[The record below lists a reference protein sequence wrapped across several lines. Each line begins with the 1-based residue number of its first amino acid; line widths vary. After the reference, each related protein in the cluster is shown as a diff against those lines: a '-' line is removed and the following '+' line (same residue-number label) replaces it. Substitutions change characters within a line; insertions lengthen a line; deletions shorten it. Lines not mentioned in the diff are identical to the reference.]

1 MLQRDPQNQRL
12 YLHDVVTEKE
22 FTTGGNGHLN
32 TTGPNA
38 ANGEL
43 FTADILRNALNVKS
57 EQLSAGRS
65 IDEMAGKC
73 EAEAQQG
80 CTERLVS
87 VRDAIHRSGP
97 ERKKA
102 IDHYTV
108 YGGTLLIRNDADG
121 RSYLYDLLDVQKKK
135 VISAPSFS
143 ATAARRSEVFAPK
156 PSANSIH
163 TSDGNVNTEKLSTG
177 RSIDEMAG
185 EDADTWR
192 GVDTGRVTQ
201 ENGLFRRDAG
211 RPTHIKRACGIAS
224 QTLLLYMCDAILR
237 RRLTSRRRCRS
248 DRPCCRCSGPD
259 SRRWY
264 SAPPPWAR
272 PRPHSRSGASPWC
285 HRRT

>member
-1 MLQRDPQNQRL
+1 MNGVVVYQNVKNAHELERIPAAAPVEVGAEHERMYVGVMLQRDPQNQRL

-57 EQLSAGRS
+57 RQ
-65 IDEMAGKC
+65 
-73 EAEAQQG
+73 
-80 CTERLVS
+80 
-87 VRDAIHRSGP
+87 
-97 ERKKA
+97 
-102 IDHYTV
+102 
-108 YGGTLLIRNDADG
+108 
-121 RSYLYDLLDVQKKK
+121 
-135 VISAPSFS
+135 
-143 ATAARRSEVFAPK
+143 
-156 PSANSIH
+156 
-163 TSDGNVNTEKLSTG
+163 LSTG
-177 RSIDEMAG
+177 RSIDELAG

-224 QTLLLYMCDAILR
+224 QTLHLYMYDAILR

-248 DRPCCRCSGPD
+248 NRPCCRCSGPD

-272 PRPHSRSGASPWC
+272 PQPRSRSGASPWC
-285 HRRT
+285 HRHT

>member
-1 MLQRDPQNQRL
+1 MSTHRTCAAARNMRGCRGWWMPTAWTYTAEGDDLCSCSI
-12 YLHDVVTEKE
+12 
-22 FTTGGNGHLN
+22 FTVPVLN
-32 TTGPNA
+32 A
-38 ANGEL
+38 
-43 FTADILRNALNVKS
+43 
-57 EQLSAGRS
+57 
-65 IDEMAGKC
+65 
-73 EAEAQQG
+73 
-80 CTERLVS
+80 
-87 VRDAIHRSGP
+87 
-97 ERKKA
+97 KKA

-156 PSANSIH
+156 PSANSVP
-163 TSDGNVNTEKLSTG
+163 TSGGNVNTEKLSTG

-224 QTLLLYMCDAILR
+224 QTLHLYMYDAILR

-272 PRPHSRSGASPWC
+272 PRPRSRSGALPWC

>member
-1 MLQRDPQNQRL
+1 MAAPVEVGAEHERMYVGVMLQRDPQNQRL

-57 EQLSAGRS
+57 EQLS
-65 IDEMAGKC
+65 
-73 EAEAQQG
+73 
-80 CTERLVS
+80 
-87 VRDAIHRSGP
+87 
-97 ERKKA
+97 
-102 IDHYTV
+102 
-108 YGGTLLIRNDADG
+108 
-121 RSYLYDLLDVQKKK
+121 
-135 VISAPSFS
+135 
-143 ATAARRSEVFAPK
+143 
-156 PSANSIH
+156 
-163 TSDGNVNTEKLSTG
+163 TG
-177 RSIDEMAG
+177 RSIDELAG

-224 QTLLLYMCDAILR
+224 QTLLLYMCDAVRR

-272 PRPHSRSGASPWC
+272 PRPRSRSGASPWC
-285 HRRT
+285 HRHT

>member
-1 MLQRDPQNQRL
+1 MTCAAVPSVLQNGVVVYQNVKNAHELERIPAAAPVEVGAEHERMYVGVMLQRDPQNQRL

-57 EQLSAGRS
+57 EQLS
-65 IDEMAGKC
+65 
-73 EAEAQQG
+73 
-80 CTERLVS
+80 
-87 VRDAIHRSGP
+87 
-97 ERKKA
+97 
-102 IDHYTV
+102 
-108 YGGTLLIRNDADG
+108 
-121 RSYLYDLLDVQKKK
+121 
-135 VISAPSFS
+135 
-143 ATAARRSEVFAPK
+143 
-156 PSANSIH
+156 
-163 TSDGNVNTEKLSTG
+163 TG
-177 RSIDEMAG
+177 RSIDELAG

-224 QTLLLYMCDAILR
+224 QTLLLYMYDAILR

-259 SRRWY
+259 SRR
-264 SAPPPWAR
+264 
-272 PRPHSRSGASPWC
+272 
-285 HRRT
+285 

>member
-1 MLQRDPQNQRL
+1 MTPVYHRIYR
-12 YLHDVVTEKE
+12 E
-22 FTTGGNGHLN
+22 
-32 TTGPNA
+32 
-38 ANGEL
+38 
-43 FTADILRNALNVKS
+43 S
-57 EQLSAGRS
+57 
-65 IDEMAGKC
+65 
-73 EAEAQQG
+73 
-80 CTERLVS
+80 
-87 VRDAIHRSGP
+87 IHRICAAARNMHACRGWWMPTAWTYTAEGDDLCSCSIFTVP
-97 ERKKA
+97 VLNAKKA

-156 PSANSIH
+156 PSANSVP
-163 TSDGNVNTEKLSTG
+163 TSGGNVNTEKLSTG

-224 QTLLLYMCDAILR
+224 QTLPFMYDAILR

-259 SRRWY
+259 SRR
-264 SAPPPWAR
+264 
-272 PRPHSRSGASPWC
+272 
-285 HRRT
+285 

>member
-1 MLQRDPQNQRL
+1 MTCAAVPSVLQNGVVVYQNVKNAHELERIPAAAPVEVGAEHERMYVGVMLQRDPQNQRL

-57 EQLSAGRS
+57 RQ
-65 IDEMAGKC
+65 
-73 EAEAQQG
+73 
-80 CTERLVS
+80 
-87 VRDAIHRSGP
+87 
-97 ERKKA
+97 
-102 IDHYTV
+102 
-108 YGGTLLIRNDADG
+108 
-121 RSYLYDLLDVQKKK
+121 
-135 VISAPSFS
+135 
-143 ATAARRSEVFAPK
+143 
-156 PSANSIH
+156 
-163 TSDGNVNTEKLSTG
+163 LSTG
-177 RSIDEMAG
+177 RSIDELAG

-224 QTLLLYMCDAILR
+224 QTLLLYVYDAILR

-248 DRPCCRCSGPD
+248 DRPCCRCSVPD

-272 PRPHSRSGASPWC
+272 PRPRSRSGALPWC

>member
-1 MLQRDPQNQRL
+1 MAAPVEVGAEHERMYVGVMLQRDPQNQRL

-57 EQLSAGRS
+57 EQLS
-65 IDEMAGKC
+65 
-73 EAEAQQG
+73 
-80 CTERLVS
+80 
-87 VRDAIHRSGP
+87 
-97 ERKKA
+97 
-102 IDHYTV
+102 
-108 YGGTLLIRNDADG
+108 
-121 RSYLYDLLDVQKKK
+121 
-135 VISAPSFS
+135 
-143 ATAARRSEVFAPK
+143 
-156 PSANSIH
+156 
-163 TSDGNVNTEKLSTG
+163 TG
-177 RSIDEMAG
+177 RSIDELAG

-211 RPTHIKRACGIAS
+211 CPTHIKRACGIAS
-224 QTLLLYMCDAILR
+224 QTLPLYVYDAILR

-248 DRPCCRCSGPD
+248 DHPCCRCSGPD

-272 PRPHSRSGASPWC
+272 PRPRSRSGASPWC
-285 HRRT
+285 HRHT

>member
-1 MLQRDPQNQRL
+1 MRGCRGWWMPTAWTYTAEGDDLCSCSI
-12 YLHDVVTEKE
+12 
-22 FTTGGNGHLN
+22 FTVPVLN
-32 TTGPNA
+32 A
-38 ANGEL
+38 
-43 FTADILRNALNVKS
+43 
-57 EQLSAGRS
+57 
-65 IDEMAGKC
+65 
-73 EAEAQQG
+73 
-80 CTERLVS
+80 
-87 VRDAIHRSGP
+87 
-97 ERKKA
+97 KKA

-156 PSANSIH
+156 PSANSVP
-163 TSDGNVNTEKLSTG
+163 TSGGNVNTEKLSTG
-177 RSIDEMAG
+177 RSIDELAG

-224 QTLLLYMCDAILR
+224 QTLLLYMYDAILR

-272 PRPHSRSGASPWC
+272 PRPRSRSGALPWC

>member
-1 MLQRDPQNQRL
+1 MRGCRGWWMPTAWTYTAEGDDLCSCSI
-12 YLHDVVTEKE
+12 
-22 FTTGGNGHLN
+22 FTVPVLN
-32 TTGPNA
+32 A
-38 ANGEL
+38 
-43 FTADILRNALNVKS
+43 
-57 EQLSAGRS
+57 
-65 IDEMAGKC
+65 
-73 EAEAQQG
+73 
-80 CTERLVS
+80 
-87 VRDAIHRSGP
+87 
-97 ERKKA
+97 KKA

-156 PSANSIH
+156 PSANSVP
-163 TSDGNVNTEKLSTG
+163 TSGGNVNTEKLSTG
-177 RSIDEMAG
+177 RSIDELAG

-211 RPTHIKRACGIAS
+211 RPTHIKRVCGIAS
-224 QTLLLYMCDAILR
+224 QTLLLYMYDAILR

-272 PRPHSRSGASPWC
+272 PQPRSRSGASPWC
-285 HRRT
+285 HRHT

>member
-1 MLQRDPQNQRL
+1 MSRASSFPPAGASTSWR
-12 YLHDVVTEKE
+12 
-22 FTTGGNGHLN
+22 G
-32 TTGPNA
+32 
-38 ANGEL
+38 
-43 FTADILRNALNVKS
+43 NVKPKHS
-57 EQLSAGRS
+57 KDTQNGWYRYETQFAVPVLNA
-65 IDEMAGKC
+65 
-73 EAEAQQG
+73 
-80 CTERLVS
+80 
-87 VRDAIHRSGP
+87 
-97 ERKKA
+97 KKA

-108 YGGTLLIRNDADG
+108 YGGTLLIRNDTDG

-156 PSANSIH
+156 PSASSIP
-163 TSDGNVNTEKLSTG
+163 TSDGNVNTEKFST
-177 RSIDEMAG
+177 A
-185 EDADTWR
+185 
-192 GVDTGRVTQ
+192 
-201 ENGLFRRDAG
+201 

-224 QTLLLYMCDAILR
+224 QTLLLHMYDAILR

-272 PRPHSRSGASPWC
+272 PRPRSRSGASPWC

>member
-1 MLQRDPQNQRL
+1 MSTHRTCAAARNMRGCRGWWMPTAWTYTAEGDDLCSCSI
-12 YLHDVVTEKE
+12 
-22 FTTGGNGHLN
+22 FTVPVLN
-32 TTGPNA
+32 A
-38 ANGEL
+38 
-43 FTADILRNALNVKS
+43 
-57 EQLSAGRS
+57 
-65 IDEMAGKC
+65 
-73 EAEAQQG
+73 
-80 CTERLVS
+80 
-87 VRDAIHRSGP
+87 
-97 ERKKA
+97 KKA

-156 PSANSIH
+156 PSANSVP
-163 TSDGNVNTEKLSTG
+163 TSGGNVNTEKLSTG
-177 RSIDEMAG
+177 RSIDELAG

-224 QTLLLYMCDAILR
+224 QTLLLHMYDAILR

-272 PRPHSRSGASPWC
+272 PRPRSRSGASPWC

>member
-1 MLQRDPQNQRL
+1 MTCAAVPSVLQNGVVVYQNVKNAHELERIPAAAPVEVGAEHERMYVGVMLQRDPQNQRL

-57 EQLSAGRS
+57 EQLS
-65 IDEMAGKC
+65 
-73 EAEAQQG
+73 
-80 CTERLVS
+80 
-87 VRDAIHRSGP
+87 
-97 ERKKA
+97 
-102 IDHYTV
+102 
-108 YGGTLLIRNDADG
+108 
-121 RSYLYDLLDVQKKK
+121 
-135 VISAPSFS
+135 
-143 ATAARRSEVFAPK
+143 
-156 PSANSIH
+156 
-163 TSDGNVNTEKLSTG
+163 TG
-177 RSIDEMAG
+177 RSIDELAG

-224 QTLLLYMCDAILR
+224 QTLLLYMYDAILR

-272 PRPHSRSGASPWC
+272 PRPRSRSGALPWC